1 MVTFK
6 ESLVTSMI
14 RNNKRL
20 IMGNFKVCKLM
31 FDSELIYSPTTSTQ
45 GIYILSTTDNP
56 FLFTFK
62 TI

>member
-14 RNNKRL
+14 RNNKRV

-31 FDSELIYSPTTSTQ
+31 FDSELRYSPNTSTQ